1 MVRKAQITV
10 IPNKVRLYKQT
21 RSPYFFADILLADGS
36 RRRLSTKEKKKDKA
50 IEKAT
55 ELYYNQTQAEKN
67 NLPLNTK
74 LFSAVAKTIIKELES
89 YRDTEFWKE
98 VYASYIQVIK
108 NYQIPYF
115 KNQQLTAVRNDY
127 QNYLKYVEKQMG
139 HKIAKSTVSTHASAL
154 KRILTTALV
163 KGWITNAALPSVK
176 TIGAKE
182 GDRRATF
189 ELDEYNTMRTKL
201 RAYKNADTHR
211 KRDKSIRELLYDYVL
226 FLANSGVRHGKEALR
241 LTWKDVGKRTI
252 GNNTYVYASVITFKG
267 QGKKRKREVILRHN
281 KFSDAIKNLQRCID
295 RNSKLKGKKFDAVIG
310 KSDELIFVA
319 VDENNK
325 VFQPSRI
332 DGTFKNFLEHYELL
346 VGSEGNRTL
355 YSLRHFYA
363 TQELL
368 RNNVSSLMLA
378 KQMGTSEKMLEQHYG
393 HLEVWQK
400 AVELSGNIGLEK

>member
-1 MVRKAQITV
+1 MVKTAKYEVEEGKI
-10 IPNKVRLYKQT
+10 RLYK
-21 RSPYFFADILLADGS
+21 RPNSPYFWTQINNEDGTI
-36 RRRLSTKEKKKDKA
+36 RRVSTKEKTV
-50 IEKAT
+50 EKAT
-55 ELYYNQTQAEKN
+55 KQAIRLSIETEQAIEN
-67 NLPLNTK
+67 NLPTNTK
-74 LFSAVAKTIIKELES
+74 TFSSIAKTIIKELES
-89 YRDTEFWKE
+89 YRDTDFWKE

-115 KNQQLTAVRNDY
+115 KNKQLNVVRNDY
-127 QNYLKYVEKQMG
+127 ANYLKYVEKQMG
-139 HKIAKSTVSTHASAL
+139 SKIAKSTVSTHASAL
-154 KRILTTALV
+154 KRILNTALV
-163 KGWITNAALPSVK
+163 KGWITNASLPTANVSTK
-176 TIGAKE
+176 D
-182 GDRRATF
+182 GDRRASF

>member
-1 MVRKAQITV
+1 MVKTAKYEVEEGKI
-10 IPNKVRLYKQT
+10 RLYK
-21 RSPYFFADILLADGS
+21 RPNSPYFWTQINNEDGTI
-36 RRRLSTKEKKKDKA
+36 RRVSTKEKTV
-50 IEKAT
+50 EKAT
-55 ELYYNQTQAEKN
+55 KQAIRLSIETEQAIEN
-67 NLPLNTK
+67 NLPTNTK
-74 LFSAVAKTIIKELES
+74 TFSSVAKTIIKELES
-89 YRDTEFWKE
+89 YRDTDFWKE

-115 KNQQLTAVRNDY
+115 KNKQLNVVRNDY
-127 QNYLKYVEKQMG
+127 ANYLKYVEKQMG
-139 HKIAKSTVSTHASAL
+139 SKIAKSTVSTHASAL
-154 KRILTTALV
+154 KRILNTALV
-163 KGWITNAALPSVK
+163 KGWITNASLPTANVSTK
-176 TIGAKE
+176 D
-182 GDRRATF
+182 GDRRASF

-319 VDENNK
+319 VDENDK

-332 DGTFKNFLEHYELL
+332 DGTFKNFLEINELL

-400 AVELSGNIGLEK
+400 AVELSGNIGLEE

>member
-1 MVRKAQITV
+1 MVRKAQISV
-10 IPNKVRLYKQT
+10 IPNKVRLYSKPN
-21 RSPYFFADILLADGS
+21 SPYYFADILLADGS

-74 LFSAVAKTIIKELES
+74 SFSSVAKTIIKELES

-98 VYASYIQVIK
+98 VYATYIQVIK

-115 KNQQLTAVRNDY
+115 KNTQLNVVRNDY
-127 QNYLKYVEKQMG
+127 PNYLKYVQKQMG
-139 HKIAKSTVSTHASAL
+139 SKIAKSTVSNHASAL
-154 KRILTTALV
+154 KRILNTALV
-163 KGWITNAALPSVK
+163 KGWITNASLPNANISTK
-176 TIGAKE
+176 D

-189 ELDEYNTMRTKL
+189 ELDEYNEMRNKL
-201 RAYKNADTHR
+201 RSYKSKDTHR

-226 FLANSGVRHGKEALR
+226 FLANSGVRHGIEAMR
-241 LTWKDVGKRTI
+241 LTWKDIGTRTI
-252 GNNTYVYASVITFKG
+252 NGETYVYASVITFKG
-267 QGKKRKREVILRHN
+267 KGKKRRREVILRHN
-281 KFSDAIKNLQRCID
+281 KYSDAIKNLQRCID
-295 RNSKLKGKKFDAVIG
+295 RNPNLKGKKFDAVIG

-319 VDENNK
+319 VDEQGK
-325 VFQPSRI
+325 VFQPTRI
-332 DGTFKNFLEHYELL
+332 DLTFKNFLEEVEML

-368 RNNVSSLMLA
+368 RNNMSSMILA
-378 KQMGTSEKMLEQHYG
+378 KQMGTSEQMLEKHYG

-400 AVELSGNIGLEK
+400 AVELSGRIGLE

>member
-1 MVRKAQITV
+1 MVRKAKMSV
-10 IPNKVRLYKQT
+10 IPNKVRLYSKPN
-21 RSPYFFADILLADGS
+21 SPYFFADILLADGS

-55 ELYYNQTQAEKN
+55 ELFYNQTQAEKN

-74 LFSAVAKTIIKELES
+74 SFSSVAKTIVKEYES

-115 KNQQLTAVRNDY
+115 KNQQLNVVRNDY
-127 QNYLKYVEKQMG
+127 QNYLQYVEKQMG
-139 HKIAKSTVSTHASAL
+139 SKIAKSTVSTHASAL
-154 KRILTTALV
+154 KIILNTALV
-163 KGWITNAALPSVK
+163 KGWITNASLPTANISTK
-176 TIGAKE
+176 D
-182 GDRRATF
+182 GDRRASF
-189 ELDEYNTMRTKL
+189 ELDEYNKMRTKL

-241 LTWKDVGKRTI
+241 LTWKDIGTRTI
-252 GNNTYVYASVITFKG
+252 NDKTYVYASVITFKG

-281 KFSDAIKNLQRCID
+281 KYSDAIKNLQRCID
-295 RNSKLKGKKFDAVIG
+295 RNPNLKGKKFADVIG
-310 KSDELIFVA
+310 KSSELIFVA
-319 VDENNK
+319 VDEQGK

-400 AVELSGNIGLEK
+400 AVELSGNIGLE

>member
-1 MVRKAQITV
+1 MVKTAKYEVEEGKI
-10 IPNKVRLYKQT
+10 RLYK
-21 RSPYFFADILLADGS
+21 RPNSPYFWTQINNEDGTI
-36 RRRLSTKEKKKDKA
+36 RRVSTKEKTV
-50 IEKAT
+50 EKAT
-55 ELYYNQTQAEKN
+55 KQAIRLSIETEQAIEN
-67 NLPLNTK
+67 NLPTNTK
-74 LFSAVAKTIIKELES
+74 TFSSVAKTIIKELES
-89 YRDTEFWKE
+89 YRDTDFWKE

-115 KNQQLTAVRNDY
+115 KNKQLNVVRNDY
-127 QNYLKYVEKQMG
+127 ANYLKYVEKQMG
-139 HKIAKSTVSTHASAL
+139 SKIAKSTVSTHASAL
-154 KRILTTALV
+154 KRILNTALV
-163 KGWITNAALPSVK
+163 KGWITNASLPTANVSTK
-176 TIGAKE
+176 D
-182 GDRRATF
+182 GDRRASF

-319 VDENNK
+319 VDENDK

-332 DGTFKNFLEHYELL
+332 DGTFKNFLEINELL

-400 AVELSGNIGLEK
+400 AVELSGNIGLE

>member
-1 MVRKAQITV
+1 VLR
-10 IPNKVRLYKQT
+10 
-21 RSPYFFADILLADGS
+21 
-36 RRRLSTKEKKKDKA
+36 
-50 IEKAT
+50 
-55 ELYYNQTQAEKN
+55 
-67 NLPLNTK
+67 
-74 LFSAVAKTIIKELES
+74 
-89 YRDTEFWKE
+89 EFWKE

-139 HKIAKSTVSTHASAL
+139 SKIAKSTVSTHASAL
-154 KRILTTALV
+154 KRILNTALV

-189 ELDEYNTMRTKL
+189 ELDEYNSMRIKL

-241 LTWKDVGKRTI
+241 LTWKDINKRTI

>member
-1 MVRKAQITV
+1 
-10 IPNKVRLYKQT
+10 
-21 RSPYFFADILLADGS
+21 
-36 RRRLSTKEKKKDKA
+36 
-50 IEKAT
+50 
-55 ELYYNQTQAEKN
+55 
-67 NLPLNTK
+67 
-74 LFSAVAKTIIKELES
+74 
-89 YRDTEFWKE
+89 
-98 VYASYIQVIK
+98 
-108 NYQIPYF
+108 
-115 KNQQLTAVRNDY
+115 
-127 QNYLKYVEKQMG
+127 LKYVEKQMG
-139 HKIAKSTVSTHASAL
+139 SKIAKSTVSTHASAL
-154 KRILTTALV
+154 KRILNTALV
-163 KGWITNAALPSVK
+163 KGWITNASLPTANVSTK
-176 TIGAKE
+176 D
-182 GDRRATF
+182 GDRRASF

-241 LTWKDVGKRTI
+241 LTWKDINKRTI

>member
-1 MVRKAQITV
+1 MVKTAKYEVEEGKI
-10 IPNKVRLYKQT
+10 RLYK
-21 RSPYFFADILLADGS
+21 RPNSPYFWTQINNEDGTI
-36 RRRLSTKEKKKDKA
+36 RRVSTKEKTV
-50 IEKAT
+50 EKAT
-55 ELYYNQTQAEKN
+55 KQAIRLSIETEQAIEN
-67 NLPLNTK
+67 NLPTNTK
-74 LFSAVAKTIIKELES
+74 TFSSVAKTIIKELES
-89 YRDTEFWKE
+89 YRDTDFWKE

-115 KNQQLTAVRNDY
+115 KNKQLNVVRNDY
-127 QNYLKYVEKQMG
+127 ANYLKYVEKQMG
-139 HKIAKSTVSTHASAL
+139 SKIAKSTVSTHASAL
-154 KRILTTALV
+154 KRILNTALV

-189 ELDEYNTMRTKL
+189 ELDEYNSMRIKL

-241 LTWKDVGKRTI
+241 LTWKDINKRTI

>member
-1 MVRKAQITV
+1 MVKTAKYEVEEGKI
-10 IPNKVRLYKQT
+10 RLYK
-21 RSPYFFADILLADGS
+21 RPNSPYFQTQINNEDGTI
-36 RRRLSTKEKKKDKA
+36 RRVSTKEKTV
-50 IEKAT
+50 EKAT
-55 ELYYNQTQAEKN
+55 KQAIRLSIETEQAIEN
-67 NLPLNTK
+67 NLPTNTK
-74 LFSAVAKTIIKELES
+74 TFSSVAKTIIKELES
-89 YRDTEFWKE
+89 YRDTDFWKE

-115 KNQQLTAVRNDY
+115 KNKQLNVVRNDY
-127 QNYLKYVEKQMG
+127 ANYLKYVEKQMG
-139 HKIAKSTVSTHASAL
+139 SKIAKSTVSTHASAL
-154 KRILTTALV
+154 KRILNTALV
-163 KGWITNAALPSVK
+163 KGWITNASLPTANVSTK
-176 TIGAKE
+176 D
-182 GDRRATF
+182 GDRRASF

-201 RAYKNADTHR
+201 RAYKNSDTHR

-241 LTWKDVGKRTI
+241 LTWKDINKRTI

-319 VDENNK
+319 VDENDK

-332 DGTFKNFLEHYELL
+332 DGTFKNFLEINELL

>member
-1 MVRKAQITV
+1 MVKTAKYEVEEGKI
-10 IPNKVRLYKQT
+10 RLYK
-21 RSPYFFADILLADGS
+21 RPNSPYFWTQINNEDGTI
-36 RRRLSTKEKKKDKA
+36 RRVSTKEKTV
-50 IEKAT
+50 EKAT
-55 ELYYNQTQAEKN
+55 KQAIRLSIETEQAIEN
-67 NLPLNTK
+67 NLPTNTK
-74 LFSAVAKTIIKELES
+74 TFSSVAKTIIKELES
-89 YRDTEFWKE
+89 YRDTDFWKE

-115 KNQQLTAVRNDY
+115 KNKQLNVVRNDY
-127 QNYLKYVEKQMG
+127 ANYLKYVEKQMG
-139 HKIAKSTVSTHASAL
+139 SKIAKSTVSTHASAL
-154 KRILTTALV
+154 KRILNTALV
-163 KGWITNAALPSVK
+163 KGWITNASLPTANVSTK
-176 TIGAKE
+176 D
-182 GDRRATF
+182 GDRRASF

-400 AVELSGNIGLEK
+400 AVELSGNIGLEE

>member
-1 MVRKAQITV
+1 MVKTAKYEVEEGKI
-10 IPNKVRLYKQT
+10 RLYK
-21 RSPYFFADILLADGS
+21 RPNSPYFWTQINNEDGTI
-36 RRRLSTKEKKKDKA
+36 RRVSTKEKTV
-50 IEKAT
+50 EKAT
-55 ELYYNQTQAEKN
+55 KQAIRLSIETEQAIEN
-67 NLPLNTK
+67 NLPTNTK
-74 LFSAVAKTIIKELES
+74 TFSSVAKTIIKELES
-89 YRDTEFWKE
+89 YRDTDFWKE

-115 KNQQLTAVRNDY
+115 KNKQLNVVRNDY
-127 QNYLKYVEKQMG
+127 ANYLKYVEKQMG
-139 HKIAKSTVSTHASAL
+139 SKIAKSTVSTHASAL
-154 KRILTTALV
+154 KRILNTALV
-163 KGWITNAALPSVK
+163 KGWITNASLPTANVSTK
-176 TIGAKE
+176 D
-182 GDRRATF
+182 GDRRASF

>member
-1 MVRKAQITV
+1 MVKTAKYEVEEGKI
-10 IPNKVRLYKQT
+10 RLYK
-21 RSPYFFADILLADGS
+21 RPNSPYFQTQINNEDGTI
-36 RRRLSTKEKKKDKA
+36 RRVSTKEKTV
-50 IEKAT
+50 EKAT
-55 ELYYNQTQAEKN
+55 KQAIRLSIETEQAIEN
-67 NLPLNTK
+67 NLPTNTK
-74 LFSAVAKTIIKELES
+74 TFSSVAKTIIKELES
-89 YRDTEFWKE
+89 YRDTDFWKE

-115 KNQQLTAVRNDY
+115 KNKQLNVVRNDY
-127 QNYLKYVEKQMG
+127 ANYLKYVEKQMG
-139 HKIAKSTVSTHASAL
+139 SKIAKSTVSTHASAL
-154 KRILTTALV
+154 KRILNTALV
-163 KGWITNAALPSVK
+163 KGWITNASLPTANVSTK
-176 TIGAKE
+176 DGN
-182 GDRRATF
+182 RRATF

-319 VDENNK
+319 VDENDK

-332 DGTFKNFLEHYELL
+332 DGTFKNFLEINELL